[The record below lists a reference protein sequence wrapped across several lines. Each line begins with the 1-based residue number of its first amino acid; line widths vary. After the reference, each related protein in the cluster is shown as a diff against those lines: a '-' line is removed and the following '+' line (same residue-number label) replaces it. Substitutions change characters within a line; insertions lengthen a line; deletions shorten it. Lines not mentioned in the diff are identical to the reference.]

1 MHDAGTSNCVCVC
14 AFHCNFQCTVAPLC
28 PRLDMMIEVS
38 EAVASTSGHPAWAI
52 AMLSM
57 LLKLYKVRS
66 EHYQPES
73 SQLFMASRVE
83 NVRECTRNLMTFLG
97 PRLEW
102 MPILWS
108 VCTAFRIL
116 ICAEAAEAPEVPLDE
131 DNVELLTATLN
142 GCPASGAC
150 ASSEKE
156 SFHVLAEE
164 CRFLGV
170 LKDEVNN
177 AIMALRAWRSAAYE
191 HCVPEVESKLEDLVL
206 FYQDVGDY
214 IRFVWQTRTAR
225 PGDDEPTT
233 S

>member
-1 MHDAGTSNCVCVC
+1 M
-14 AFHCNFQCTVAPLC
+14 
-28 PRLDMMIEVS
+28 EVS

-156 SFHVLAEE
+156 SLHVLAEE

-225 PGDDEPTT
+225 PADDEPTT